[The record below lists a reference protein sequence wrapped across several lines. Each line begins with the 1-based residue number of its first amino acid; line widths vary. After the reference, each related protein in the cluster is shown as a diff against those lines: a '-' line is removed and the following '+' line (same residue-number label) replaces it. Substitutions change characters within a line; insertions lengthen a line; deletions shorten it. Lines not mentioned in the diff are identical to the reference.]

1 MRNSSLRV
9 SVLIGWLLF
18 LAPGFS
24 RAHGESPRSAHRTSQ
39 AGQVVSISD
48 IHFNPFYDP
57 ALIPS
62 LIRADYHKWPAIF
75 SRSLIPGYSR
85 QPLMLDAQRAPPRG
99 PKVLNPDE
107 PAAAGTAEARGWLVA

>member
-1 MRNSSLRV
+1 MHNSSLRV
-9 SVLIGWLLF
+9 SVLIAWLLF

-24 RAHGESPRSAHRTSQ
+24 RAHAESPKSAHRTSQ

-75 SRSLIPGYSR
+75 SRSLVPRYASHGAETNYNLLKSA
-85 QPLMLDAQRAPPRG
+85 LDHIHLRAAR
-99 PKVLNPDE
+99 
-107 PAAAGTAEARGWLVA
+107 TAC